1 MPHPQKLLGMAIP
14 SIKVQLKD
22 QSQWKTLPPYQQL
35 GFGKYFSDHWF
46 SAQFTETKGWASAKV
61 EPYQNMSLDPAAA
74 VFHYGQALFEGM
86 KAFRRADGSIWLFR
100 PEFNS
105 HRFNDGASRLCMQS
119 VPEELFLKGI
129 KSVVEADARWVPK
142 ESGCA
147 LYIRPTLVGTEAF
160 LGVRPSHEQLFFVIL
175 SPVGSYYSEGSA
187 PVKIWVEH
195 NAIRAA
201 TGGLGAIKA
210 GANYAASLQAAL
222 HAKKQGYAQVLW
234 LNVDHQ
240 GIEEVG
246 TMNVFFVFKNE
257 IVTPALNGSIL
268 PGGVRDSVLHL
279 LRHWN
284 KPVMERRITISEVHE
299 RHLKGELVEAFGT
312 GTAATISRIGEL
324 QWKTERMIL
333 GEQHQLSQ
341 EILDTLTG
349 IQMGTLPD
357 QFGWMRSLQS
367 L

>member
-1 MPHPQKLLGMAIP
+1 MESPKIQIE
-14 SIKVQLKD
+14 LKN
-22 QSQWKTLPPYQQL
+22 QSQWKPLPPAEKL
-35 GFGKYFSDHWF
+35 GFGNFFSDHWF
-46 SAQFTETKGWASAKV
+46 SSHYSDSKGWTDAKV

-86 KAFRRADGSIWLFR
+86 KAFRRADESIWLFR
-100 PEFNS
+100 PDFNS
-105 HRFNDGASRLCMQS
+105 RRFHDGAERLCLQT
-119 VPEELFLKGI
+119 VPHDLFLKGI
-129 KSVVEADARWVPK
+129 KAVVEADSRWVPK

-147 LYIRPTLVGTEAF
+147 LYIRPTLIGSEAF
-160 LGVRPSHEQLFFVIL
+160 LGVRPSHEQIFFVIL
-175 SPVGSYYSEGSA
+175 SPVGSYYSEGTA

-195 NAIRAA
+195 SALRAA
-201 TGGLGAIKA
+201 AGGLGAVKA

-234 LNVDHQ
+234 LNSDHQ

-257 IVTPALNGSIL
+257 IITPALNGSIL
-268 PGGVRDSVLHL
+268 PGGVRDSALHL
-279 LRHWN
+279 LRHWK
-284 KPVMERRITISEVHE
+284 KPVVERRITISEVYE
-299 RHLKGELVEAFGT
+299 RSTKGELLEAFGT

-324 QWKTERMIL
+324 QWQDKKIAL
-333 GEQHQLSQ
+333 KGDHQLSQ
-341 EILDTLTG
+341 ELLTALTG

-357 QFGWMRSLQS
+357 QFGWMQS

>member
-1 MPHPQKLLGMAIP
+1 MPHPQKLSGMESPAIK
-14 SIKVQLKD
+14 IQLQN
-22 QSQWKTLPPYQQL
+22 QSQNKTIPPAQTL
-35 GFGKYFSDHWF
+35 GFGNYFSDHWF
-46 SAQFTETKGWASAKV
+46 SSHFSEAQGWTQAKV
-61 EPYQNMSLDPAAA
+61 EPYQNFSLDPAAA

-105 HRFNDGASRLCMQS
+105 QRFNDGAERLCLHQ
-119 VPEELFLKGI
+119 VPKELFLKAI
-129 KSVVEADARWVPK
+129 KALVEADSRWVPT
-142 ESGCA
+142 EPGCA
-147 LYIRPTLVGTEAF
+147 LYIRPTLIGTEAF
-160 LGVRPSHEQLFFVIL
+160 LGVRPSHEQIFFVIL
-175 SPVGSYYSEGSA
+175 SPVGSYYSEGAA

-195 NAIRAA
+195 NALRAA
-201 TGGLGAIKA
+201 AGGLGAVKA

-222 HAKKQGYAQVLW
+222 QAKKQGYAQVLW
-234 LNVDHQ
+234 LNADHQ

-246 TMNVFFVFKNE
+246 TMNVFFVFNNE
-257 IVTPALNGSIL
+257 IITPALNGSIL
-268 PGGVRDSVLHL
+268 PGGVRDSVLKL

-284 KPVMERRITISEVHE
+284 KPVVERRITIQEVHE
-299 RHLKGELVEAFGT
+299 RFNKGELVEAFGT

-324 QWKTERMIL
+324 QWQDKRMTL
-333 GEQHQLSQ
+333 SGQHQLSQ
-341 EILDTLTG
+341 EILTTLTG